1 MSDVNGYGQYCP
13 ITRAVEV
20 LGERWSMLILRDML
34 VGATRF
40 NDISRGNPRLS
51 RSLLSKRLGQLEQA
65 GVIEHVDDEYLL
77 TQAGEDLRSVVLG
90 LGEWGAKWQFGD
102 PRDSE
107 LDPELLMWWIHGRL
121 DYSQMPDRR
130 LVFEFR
136 FSDQP
141 QWFWILKDSQGPSIC
156 MHDPGFG
163 GSMPWSRPIC
173 RRCTRS
179 GSVRCRFVERSTT
192 GASNSMDRPRSFG
205 VSRPPSNSARS
216 PTSSPPRIHA
226 EPIPGARADTR
237 RQPRT
242 PRPGPRHCSDPAA
255 S

>member
-20 LGERWSMLILRDML
+20 LGERWSLLILRDML

-40 NDISRGNPRLS
+40 NDIARGNPRLS
-51 RSLLSKRLGQLEQA
+51 RTLLSKRLRQLEQA

-77 TQAGEDLRSVVLG
+77 TPAGEDLRGVVFG
-90 LGEWGAKWQFGD
+90 LGEWGAKWQFDD

-107 LDPELLMWWIHGRL
+107 LDPELLMWWVHGRL

-130 LVFEFR
+130 LVLEFR

-156 MHDPGFG
+156 LHDPGFG
-163 GSMPWSRPIC
+163 VDAMVQTDLSTMYQVWLGKLPLRSAVKDGRLELHGLPAIVRRLPATLELSPIADVVAAVVESR
-173 RRCTRS
+173 
-179 GSVRCRFVERSTT
+179 
-192 GASNSMDRPRSFG
+192 
-205 VSRPPSNSARS
+205 
-216 PTSSPPRIHA
+216 
-226 EPIPGARADTR
+226 
-237 RQPRT
+237 
-242 PRPGPRHCSDPAA
+242 
-255 S
+255 

>member
-20 LGERWSMLILRDML
+20 LGERWSVLILRDML

-40 NDISRGNPRLS
+40 NDIARGNPRLS
-51 RSLLSKRLGQLEQA
+51 RTLLSKRLRQLEQA

-77 TQAGEDLRSVVLG
+77 TPAGEDLRSVVFG
-90 LGEWGAKWQFGD
+90 LGEWGAKWQFDD

-107 LDPELLMWWIHGRL
+107 LDPELLMWWVHGRL

-156 MHDPGFG
+156 LHDPGFG
-163 GSMPWSRPIC
+163 VDAMVRTDLSTMYQVWLGKLPLRSAVKDGRLELHGSPAIVRRLPATLELSPIADVV
-173 RRCTRS
+173 TAVA
-179 GSVRCRFVERSTT
+179 GQ
-192 GASNSMDRPRSFG
+192 
-205 VSRPPSNSARS
+205 VS
-216 PTSSPPRIHA
+216 
-226 EPIPGARADTR
+226 
-237 RQPRT
+237 
-242 PRPGPRHCSDPAA
+242 
-255 S
+255 